1 MLVEETVAEKPMM
14 EERLVEWSEKGKM
27 KVKGSVVKYTVNK
40 SLEVVSLVVKWSRVE
55 DLW

>member
-1 MLVEETVAEKPMM
+1 MLVEETVVEKPMM

-27 KVKGSVVKYTVNK
+27 KVKGSVAKYTVNK

>member
-1 MLVEETVAEKPMM
+1 MLVEETVVEKPMM

-27 KVKGSVVKYTVNK
+27 KVKGSVAKYTVNK
-40 SLEVVSLVVKWSRVE
+40 SLEVVSFVVKWSRVE

>member
-1 MLVEETVAEKPMM
+1 MLVEETVAEKPIM

>member
-1 MLVEETVAEKPMM
+1 MLVEETVAEKPIM

-27 KVKGSVVKYTVNK
+27 KVKGSVAKYTVNK

>member
-14 EERLVEWSEKGKM
+14 DERLVEWSEKGKM
-27 KVKGSVVKYTVNK
+27 KVKGSVAKYTVNK

>member
-55 DLW
+55 DQW

>member
-27 KVKGSVVKYTVNK
+27 KVKGSVAKYTVNK
-40 SLEVVSLVVKWSRVE
+40 SLEVVSFVVKWSRVE

>member
-27 KVKGSVVKYTVNK
+27 KVKGSVAKYTVNK